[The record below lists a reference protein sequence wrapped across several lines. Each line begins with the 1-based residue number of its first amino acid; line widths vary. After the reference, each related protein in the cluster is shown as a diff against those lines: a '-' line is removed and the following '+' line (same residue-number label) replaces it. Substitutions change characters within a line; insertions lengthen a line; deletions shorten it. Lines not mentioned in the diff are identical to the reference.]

1 MDPRP
6 EFLSAITSGEKF
18 QVLFVISSKSLGQVS
33 KTYLERPGL
42 LNVTVCPS
50 GNLAQDL
57 VRNTP
62 YDVILSDYDL
72 DDMDAITLHLKLQ
85 QFDQKKPFLLFNITD
100 RDREILETFAE
111 NPVPNSPAE
120 HDVSI
125 IFNEQAQ
132 KIAQS
137 VELFRTRN
145 RLELYTR
152 HLEELVEERTRQLQ
166 VAQRFAVI
174 GELATMIGHDMRNP
188 LQVITN
194 MQYLLDMR
202 MQKMTKDESDILHRY
217 GIPDIFDRIGTEIQ
231 YLNKIISDLQDYARE
246 VNPEK
251 SRINLKT
258 FFEDLIQKISPPPSI
273 LIQKEIE
280 LDAAISLDPQ
290 LLTRVMENLINNAIQ
305 AMEHGGTLTLTSHIS
320 KDNLI
325 ITIRDTGTG
334 ISPESQSRIFDPLYT
349 TKPKGTGL
357 GLSVTRR
364 LIEAHGGKISL
375 IETSPGGTTFE
386 VTLPVS

>member
-125 IFNEQAQ
+125 IFNEQSQ

-217 GIPDIFDRIGTEIQ
+217 GIPDIFDRIETEIQ

-251 SRINLKT
+251 SRINLKM

-305 AMEHGGTLTLTSHIS
+305 AMEHGGTLTLTSHIL

-334 ISPESQSRIFDPLYT
+334 ISPESQPRIFDPLYT

>member
-125 IFNEQAQ
+125 IFNEQSQ

-251 SRINLKT
+251 SRINLKM

-280 LDAAISLDPQ
+280 SDAAISLDPH

-334 ISPESQSRIFDPLYT
+334 ISPESQPRIFDPLYT

>member
-125 IFNEQAQ
+125 IFNEQSQ

-280 LDAAISLDPQ
+280 SDAAISLDPH

-305 AMEHGGTLTLTSHIS
+305 AMEHGGTLTLASHIS

>member
-125 IFNEQAQ
+125 IFNEQSQ

-280 LDAAISLDPQ
+280 SDAAISLDPH

>member
-125 IFNEQAQ
+125 IFNEQSQ

-217 GIPDIFDRIGTEIQ
+217 GIPDIFDRIETEIQ

-280 LDAAISLDPQ
+280 SDAAISLDPH

-305 AMEHGGTLTLTSHIS
+305 AMEHGGTLMLTSHIS

-334 ISPESQSRIFDPLYT
+334 ISPESQPRIFDPLYT

>member
-125 IFNEQAQ
+125 IFNEQSQ

-217 GIPDIFDRIGTEIQ
+217 GIPDIFDRIETEIQ

-280 LDAAISLDPQ
+280 SDAAISLDPH

>member
-1 MDPRP
+1 M
-6 EFLSAITSGEKF
+6 
-18 QVLFVISSKSLGQVS
+18 
-33 KTYLERPGL
+33 
-42 LNVTVCPS
+42 
-50 GNLAQDL
+50 AQDL

-72 DDMDAITLHLKLQ
+72 DDMDAITLHLKIQ
-85 QFDQKKPFLLFNITD
+85 EFDQKKPFLLFNITD
-100 RDREILETFAE
+100 RDREILESFTQ
-111 NPVPNSPAE
+111 NPVPNSSAE

-125 IFNEQAQ
+125 IFHEQAQ

-194 MQYLLDMR
+194 MQYLLDMK
-202 MQKMTKDESDILHRY
+202 MQKMSKEELEILHLN
-217 GIPDIFDRIGTEIQ
+217 GIPEIFDRIGTEIQ

-258 FFEDLIQKISPPPSI
+258 FMENLIEKISPPPSVLVKI
-273 LIQKEIE
+273 EIQSGMTV
-280 LDAAISLDPQ
+280 LVDPV
-290 LLTRVMENLINNAIQ
+290 LLSRVMENLMINAIQ
-305 AMEHGGTLTLTSHIS
+305 AMDAGGTLTLTSHIA
-320 KDNLI
+320 KDDFI
-325 ITIRDTGTG
+325 ITIRDTGAG
-334 ISPESQSRIFDPLYT
+334 ISAEAQNRIFDPLFT

-357 GLSVTRR
+357 GLSVTKR
-364 LIEAHGGKISL
+364 LIEAHGGKITL
-375 IETSPGGTTFE
+375 VETSPAGTTFD
-386 VTLPVS
+386 VSLPVS

>member
-100 RDREILETFAE
+100 RDREILVTFAE

-217 GIPDIFDRIGTEIQ
+217 GIPDIFDRIETEIQ

-305 AMEHGGTLTLTSHIS
+305 AMEHGGTLTLTSHIL

-334 ISPESQSRIFDPLYT
+334 ISPESQPRIFDPLYT

>member
-217 GIPDIFDRIGTEIQ
+217 GIPDIFDRIETEIQ

-251 SRINLKT
+251 SPINLKM
-258 FFEDLIQKISPPPSI
+258 FFEDLIHKISPPPSI

-280 LDAAISLDPQ
+280 SDAAISLDPH

-305 AMEHGGTLTLTSHIS
+305 AMEHGGTLTLTSQIS

>member
-217 GIPDIFDRIGTEIQ
+217 GIPDIFDRIETEIQ

-246 VNPEK
+246 VHPEK

-280 LDAAISLDPQ
+280 SDAAISLDPH

-305 AMEHGGTLTLTSHIS
+305 AMEHGGTLTLTSHIL

-334 ISPESQSRIFDPLYT
+334 ISPESQPRIFDPLYT

>member
-72 DDMDAITLHLKLQ
+72 DDMDAITLHLILQ

-125 IFNEQAQ
+125 IFNEQSQ

-217 GIPDIFDRIGTEIQ
+217 GIPDIFDRIETEIQ

-280 LDAAISLDPQ
+280 SDAAISLDPH

-334 ISPESQSRIFDPLYT
+334 ISPESQPRIFDPLYT

>member
-217 GIPDIFDRIGTEIQ
+217 GIPDIFDRIETEIQ

-280 LDAAISLDPQ
+280 SDAAISLDPH

-305 AMEHGGTLTLTSHIS
+305 AMEHGGTLTLTSHIL

-334 ISPESQSRIFDPLYT
+334 ISPESQPRIFDPLYT

-357 GLSVTRR
+357 GLSVTKR

>member
-246 VNPEK
+246 VNPGK

-280 LDAAISLDPQ
+280 SDAAISLDPH
-290 LLTRVMENLINNAIQ
+290 LLSRVMENLINNAIQ
-305 AMEHGGTLTLTSHIS
+305 AMEHGGTLMLTSHIS

-334 ISPESQSRIFDPLYT
+334 ISLDSQPRIFDPLYT

>member
-125 IFNEQAQ
+125 IFNEQSQ

-217 GIPDIFDRIGTEIQ
+217 GIPDIFDRIETEIQ

-280 LDAAISLDPQ
+280 SDAAISLDPH

-334 ISPESQSRIFDPLYT
+334 ISPESQPRIFDPLYT

>member
-125 IFNEQAQ
+125 IFNEQSQ

-280 LDAAISLDPQ
+280 SDAAISLDPH
-290 LLTRVMENLINNAIQ
+290 LLSRVMENLINNAIQ

>member
-1 MDPRP
+1 MDPESVFP
-6 EFLSAITSGEKF
+6 SAINTGEKF
-18 QVLFVISSKSLGQVS
+18 QVLFVISSKPLGELS

-42 LNVTVCPS
+42 LNVTVCTS
-50 GNLAQDL
+50 GAMAQDL

-72 DDMDAITLHLKLQ
+72 DDMDAITLHLKIQ
-85 QFDQKKPFLLFNITD
+85 EFDQKKPFLLFNITD
-100 RDREILETFAE
+100 RDREILESFTQ
-111 NPVPNSPAE
+111 NPVPNSSAE

-125 IFNEQAQ
+125 IFHEQAQ

-194 MQYLLDMR
+194 MQYLLDMK
-202 MQKMTKDESDILHRY
+202 MQKMSKEELEILHLN
-217 GIPDIFDRIGTEIQ
+217 GIPEIFDRIGTEIQ

-258 FFEDLIQKISPPPSI
+258 FIENLIEKISPPPSVLVKI
-273 LIQKEIE
+273 EIQSGMTV
-280 LDAAISLDPQ
+280 LVDPV
-290 LLTRVMENLINNAIQ
+290 LLSRVMENLMINAIQ
-305 AMEHGGTLTLTSHIS
+305 AMDAGGTLTLTSHIA
-320 KDNLI
+320 KDDFI
-325 ITIRDTGTG
+325 ITIRDTGAG
-334 ISPESQSRIFDPLYT
+334 ISAEAQNRIFDPLFT

-357 GLSVTRR
+357 GLSVTKR
-364 LIEAHGGKISL
+364 LIEAHGGKITL
-375 IETSPGGTTFE
+375 VETSPAGTTFD
-386 VTLPVS
+386 VSLPVS

>member
-50 GNLAQDL
+50 GNLALDL

-62 YDVILSDYDL
+62 YDIILSDYDL

-217 GIPDIFDRIGTEIQ
+217 GIPDIFDRIETEIQ

-251 SRINLKT
+251 SPINLKM
-258 FFEDLIQKISPPPSI
+258 FFEDLIHKISPLPSI

-280 LDAAISLDPQ
+280 SDAAISLDPH
-290 LLTRVMENLINNAIQ
+290 LLTRVMENLINRA
-305 AMEHGGTLTLTSHIS
+305 APFGGPFPCYYLAGKNGH
-320 KDNLI
+320 
-325 ITIRDTGTG
+325 TIGMTMID
-334 ISPESQSRIFDPLYT
+334 T
-349 TKPKGTGL
+349 TKQTN
-357 GLSVTRR
+357 TN
-364 LIEAHGGKISL
+364 
-375 IETSPGGTTFE
+375 
-386 VTLPVS
+386 PVPAFT

>member
-125 IFNEQAQ
+125 IFNEQSQ

-280 LDAAISLDPQ
+280 SDAAISLDPH

-305 AMEHGGTLTLTSHIS
+305 AMEHGGTLTLASHIS

-334 ISPESQSRIFDPLYT
+334 ISLDSQPRIFDPLYT

>member
-33 KTYLERPGL
+33 KSYLERPGL

-217 GIPDIFDRIGTEIQ
+217 GIPDIFDRIETEIQ

-280 LDAAISLDPQ
+280 SDAAISLDPH

-334 ISPESQSRIFDPLYT
+334 ISLDSQPRIFDPLYT